1 MTPTPGSAAQ
11 HVVEWGYASRPLE
24 GDCSGDLHV
33 VAHFDRGALLA
44 VLDGLGHGEEAAAA
58 SAAGAAVLRAD
69 PSAPVQE
76 LLLRCNEALRG
87 TRGAVMTLVS
97 IDAVR
102 SELDWCGVGNVEGV
116 LVRGQRGLPSE
127 AVPTRG
133 GVVGYRLPPLK
144 TSTVAITPG
153 DVLVLA
159 SDGLRSGFWA
169 TIERNDEPQRIADA
183 LFARYAKTTDDA
195 LVLAARYLGAPP

>member
-1 MTPTPGSAAQ
+1 MTASSATTRP
-11 HVVEWGYASRPLE
+11 VVEWGFASRPLE

-44 VLDGLGHGEEAAAA
+44 VLDGLGHGEEAGQAAA
-58 SAAGAAVLRAD
+58 AGMAVLQAD
-69 PSAPVQE
+69 PSAPVQD
-76 LLLRCNEALRG
+76 LILRCHEAMRG
-87 TRGAVMTLVS
+87 TRGAVMTVVS

-102 SELDWCGVGNVEGV
+102 SELDWCGVGNVEAV
-116 LVRGQRGLPSE
+116 LVRGQPGLPSE

-144 TSTVAITPG
+144 VSSVPITPG

-159 SDGLRSGFWA
+159 SDGLRSGFGSA
-169 TIERNDEPQRIADA
+169 ILRDEQPQQIASA

-195 LVLAARYLGAPP
+195 LVLAARYLGAYHE